1 MNYIEKIDGIRVI
14 NKMLNIRIR
23 DFYTYNKLIKK
34 VLNIKTNIPVFINNS
49 IVLLP
54 IKTYKAYDCIWINY
68 IEIDE
73 VIDNYEKTI
82 IKFKNGIV
90 KAFDIKLSKLKR
102 IINNAKTIIS
112 YFNNLDIENVNN

>member
-23 DFYTYNKLIKK
+23 DFYNYNKLIKK
-34 VLNIKTNIPVFINNS
+34 VLNIKTNIPIFINNNV
-49 IVLLP
+49 VLLP

-82 IKFKNGIV
+82 IKFKNGYV
-90 KAFDIKLSKLKR
+90 P
-102 IINNAKTIIS
+102 
-112 YFNNLDIENVNN
+112 YFL